1 MTSPNTIIADLVDD
15 RNRMSA
21 ALHRIVFEAASY
33 SDCVAIAVL
42 IGVLYKRS
50 KNDRGLMLKDFIGA
64 GILPYPPQT
73 VAVANGE
80 ECH

>member
-33 SDCVAIAVL
+33 SDCVAIA
-42 IGVLYKRS
+42 
-50 KNDRGLMLKDFIGA
+50 KDFIGA
-64 GILPYPPQT
+64 GILPHPPQT

-80 ECH
+80 E

>member
-33 SDCVAIAVL
+33 KTASSLLKILAGAIYFL
-42 IGVLYKRS
+42 QS
-50 KNDRGLMLKDFIGA
+50 
-64 GILPYPPQT
+64 
-73 VAVANGE
+73 
-80 ECH
+80 H

>member
-33 SDCVAIAVL
+33 SDCVAIA
-42 IGVLYKRS
+42 
-50 KNDRGLMLKDFIGA
+50 KDFIGA
-64 GILPYPPQT
+64 GILPYPPRP
-73 VAVANGE
+73 VSVANGE
-80 ECH
+80 E

>member
-1 MTSPNTIIADLVDD
+1 MMTEKNPRPSGRGVVNTIIADLVDD

-33 SDCVAIAVL
+33 SDCVAIA
-42 IGVLYKRS
+42 
-50 KNDRGLMLKDFIGA
+50 KDFIGA

-73 VAVANGE
+73 VAVSNGE
-80 ECH
+80 E